1 LKGAAQGIEDAA
13 VLGEC
18 LSRATSIDEVPSFV
32 KAYETIRKP
41 RAERVKAISLGNSK
55 VYAYPDGP
63 EQEARDKLYGQS
75 LNAPKNAEKRQAIPM
90 ADSTAAYATP
100 EFSMWLF
107 GYDVANDIRRYFNIG
122 AL

>member
-1 LKGAAQGIEDAA
+1 MKGAAQTIEDAA

-18 LSRATSIDEVPSFV
+18 LSRARSAVDIPSFV

-55 VYAYPDGP
+55 EYAYPDGP

-75 LNAPKNAEKRQAIPM
+75 LTAPKNGEKRQGVPT
-90 ADSTAAYATP
+90 ADSTAAFATQ

-107 GYDVANDIRRYFNIG
+107 GYDVANDVRRYFG
-122 AL
+122 TVAS